1 MKIKLHINYLHIY
14 TKKINQLK
22 NELLSLQD
30 EAEITADL
38 EQAEELSKALEELKL
53 VIDTLPLA

>member
-1 MKIKLHINYLHIY
+1 MKLHINYLHIY
-14 TKKINQLK
+14 TRKINQLK
-22 NELLSLQD
+22 SELLRLQD

-38 EQAEELSKALEELKL
+38 EQVTEFSEALAELKF